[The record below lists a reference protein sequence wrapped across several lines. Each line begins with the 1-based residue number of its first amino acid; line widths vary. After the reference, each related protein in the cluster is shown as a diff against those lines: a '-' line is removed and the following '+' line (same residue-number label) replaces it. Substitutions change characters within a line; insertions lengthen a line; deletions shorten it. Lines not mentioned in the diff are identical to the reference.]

1 MMTEAAMSRV
11 PPPTSGSISPVATL
25 STTPTIRPAIST
37 PTIESRPP
45 RMAIASALMSSRE
58 SDQSTPWFA
67 PHRMPAD
74 AAVTAASPQAMA
86 MARSTRMPTDQDAVW
101 SSETARITTPYRELK
116 NTSDSRITRSDTE
129 PPISVARL
137 MRKSPTNNGASEGRH
152 TAREQQAEARITY
165 RFHPRFGEIVRV
177 RRRLQ
182 RGGAAFLVV
191 HQLDGAFACLPAWMT
206 EEAASRF
213 EIGVEPRF
221 PLDVLCSLRNEV
233 DALLG
238 FLASESKTERPDN
251 DAPIRESSDKPVR
264 GRATVR
270 RTACSSKERA
280 RDGHRGAAA
289 RDRGGAGKG
298 GKRGE
303 RR

>member
-1 MMTEAAMSRV
+1 MPSLTYPHDNTPDLSIAGLTALAWNQSPMARIRCGV
-11 PPPTSGSISPVATL
+11 PK
-25 STTPTIRPAIST
+25 
-37 PTIESRPP
+37 PP
-45 RMAIASALMSSRE
+45 RSIAKPATSVRFSS
-58 SDQSTPWFA
+58 F
-67 PHRMPAD
+67 
-74 AAVTAASPQAMA
+74 
-86 MARSTRMPTDQDAVW
+86 
-101 SSETARITTPYRELK
+101 
-116 NTSDSRITRSDTE
+116 
-129 PPISVARL
+129 
-137 MRKSPTNNGASEGRH
+137 SEGRH

-165 RFHPRFGEIVRV
+165 RFHPRFGETVGV
-177 RRRLQ
+177 RRRLE

-191 HQLDGAFACLPAWMT
+191 HQLDGTFACLPAWMT

-213 EIGVEPRF
+213 EISVEPHF

-238 FLASESKTERPDN
+238 FLASESKTERPEN
-251 DAPIRESSDKPVR
+251 DAPIRESPDKPVR

>member
-1 MMTEAAMSRV
+1 MLPLTARTQCGV
-11 PPPTSGSISPVATL
+11 
-25 STTPTIRPAIST
+25 R
-37 PTIESRPP
+37 RPP
-45 RMAIASALMSSRE
+45 RFTAKPETSAPCNFS
-58 SDQSTPWFA
+58 
-67 PHRMPAD
+67 
-74 AAVTAASPQAMA
+74 
-86 MARSTRMPTDQDAVW
+86 
-101 SSETARITTPYRELK
+101 
-116 NTSDSRITRSDTE
+116 SDT
-129 PPISVARL
+129 
-137 MRKSPTNNGASEGRH
+137 RH

-165 RFHPRFGEIVRV
+165 RFHPRFGETVGV
-177 RRRLQ
+177 RRRLE

-191 HQLDGAFACLPAWMT
+191 HQLDGTFAGLPAWMT
-206 EEAASRF
+206 DEATSRF
-213 EIGVEPRF
+213 EISVEPHF

-238 FLASESKTERPDN
+238 LLASESKTERPDN
-251 DAPIRESSDKPVR
+251 DAPIRESPAKPVR

>member
-1 MMTEAAMSRV
+1 MPALTYR
-11 PPPTSGSISPVATL
+11 PDN
-25 STTPTIRPAIST
+25 TPDWCIAGLTALAWNRSLMARIRCGAP
-37 PTIESRPP
+37 RPP
-45 RMAIASALMSSRE
+45 RSIVK
-58 SDQSTPWFA
+58 
-67 PHRMPAD
+67 PA
-74 AAVTAASPQAMA
+74 TS
-86 MARSTRMPTDQDAVW
+86 ARS
-101 SSETARITTPYRELK
+101 SSF
-116 NTSDSRITRSDTE
+116 
-129 PPISVARL
+129 
-137 MRKSPTNNGASEGRH
+137 SEGRH

-165 RFHPRFGEIVRV
+165 RFHPRFGETVGV
-177 RRRLQ
+177 RRQLE

-191 HQLDGAFACLPAWMT
+191 HQLDGTFACLPPWMSA
-206 EEAASRF
+206 EAASRF
-213 EIGVEPRF
+213 EISVEPHF

-251 DAPIRESSDKPVR
+251 DASIRESPAKRVR